1 MKKYAPP
8 LNALIGIAD
17 LQAVAD
23 LSSNVVQKVRAAM
36 LAPTASKTPPVFS
49 TSELSDL
56 CGIEKSHVL
65 YHAKKGTLPPGVKNG
80 ARLEWTLKEAKQWV
94 QSFRKDYLRDSTQAA
109 GVVIAVANFKGGV
122 AKTTTAAALAQGLS
136 LKGHKVLVID
146 TDPQGSLTTLFGVLP
161 DTEVE
166 EEQTILP
173 LCIGVTESIMSSSLI
188 SISEQ

>member
-65 YHAKKGTLPPGVKNG
+65 YHAKKGTLLPSVKNG
-80 ARLEWTLKEAKQWV
+80 ARLECTLEEAKQLLAKNKNVYASVAPSW
-94 QSFRKDYLRDSTQAA
+94 A
-109 GVVIAVANFKGGV
+109 GVLGWPISRCS
-122 AKTTTAAALAQGLS
+122 TSPPAAARSLAARITS
-136 LKGHKVLVID
+136 ITMKGATVPRADAAQFVPCPLNCALPSPQFSWLVS
-146 TDPQGSLTTLFGVLP
+146 G
-161 DTEVE
+161 
-166 EEQTILP
+166 
-173 LCIGVTESIMSSSLI
+173 
-188 SISEQ
+188 